1 VSRLTG
7 RRAKAK
13 KQRSEVEMPA
23 APDVLRAPL
32 TAYKDSYGMWEKLKM
47 LHKAKAKQ
55 RVEFEKQRLAR
66 DRAESQTER
75 EQTATE

>member
-1 VSRLTG
+1 
-7 RRAKAK
+7 
-13 KQRSEVEMPA
+13 
-23 APDVLRAPL
+23 
-32 TAYKDSYGMWEKLKM
+32 MWEKLKM